1 MRKREIPPDFDYCQ
15 ICGDPAG
22 LITPGKRQFCSIVC
36 MEKGRSGMKTKPVCP
51 HCKADLTRRDGPWWV
66 CDTPK
71 CFYKGVYPDR
81 VEVLELKE
89 KDGDRKG

>member
-1 MRKREIPPDFDYCQ
+1 
-15 ICGDPAG
+15 
-22 LITPGKRQFCSIVC
+22 
-36 MEKGRSGMKTKPVCP
+36 MKTKPVCP

-89 KDGDRKG
+89 NKDAVKG